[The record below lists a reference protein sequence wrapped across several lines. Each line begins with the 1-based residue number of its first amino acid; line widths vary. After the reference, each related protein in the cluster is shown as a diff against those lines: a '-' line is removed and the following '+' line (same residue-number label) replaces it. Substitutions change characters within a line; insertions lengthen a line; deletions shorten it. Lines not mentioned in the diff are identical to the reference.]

1 MTKPNFLKHAW
12 LSFRRSPAL
21 TQNILQ
27 TLLLAFFG
35 FYIAVS
41 FLVSGLVAGDLIRDF
56 FPGRDV
62 LGMAGAFLIYYLPL
76 DILMR
81 YFLQKFPTLSI
92 KPYLL
97 LPVSKSA
104 MVHYLLRR
112 SLVSFYSFL
121 PLFLTFPFF
130 LVEVLPNGTSIE
142 VIGFVVMV
150 LGIILSSNYIS
161 FWISKASD
169 FNNSVSIVLLLL
181 LFTFLFL
188 EFKGITS
195 FFPYLESAATAFFSN
210 PVWWVIPIALVTG
223 TYLYL
228 FSYFK
233 KHLTAEKE
241 TKDETYLQNISLG
254 FFGRF
259 GRSGRLMDLEL
270 RLLLRS
276 KRARSYLFMSVAIL
290 FFPLVMSGQEG
301 PGEEITYLIFG
312 LLMTGMIALNHG
324 QLMLSWNSLHFD
336 LLQSRGNT
344 IQDIFKAKYYI
355 LALSC
360 LVTYILTLPYIFYDP
375 KIVVFNTALL
385 FINMS
390 FSIYSYMA
398 LASFNSLRV
407 DPNEGGSFSMSGFGA
422 AHYLIG
428 IPIMVLPVVLFYA
441 GKFGFGSTT
450 GGILTLLVVGVI
462 ATLFHRQV
470 IDSCVSLFGK
480 NRYKI
485 AAAFRKE

>member
-1 MTKPNFLKHAW
+1 MKKPNFLKHAW

-41 FLVSGLVAGDLIRDF
+41 FLVSGLVAGELIREF

-62 LGMAGAFLIYYLPL
+62 LGMAGAFLIYYLPM

-112 SLVSFYSFL
+112 SLLSFYSFL
-121 PLFLTFPFF
+121 PIFLALPFF
-130 LVEVLPNGTSIE
+130 LVEVLPNATT
-142 VIGFVVMV
+142 VQAVGFVVMV
-150 LGIILSSNYIS
+150 LGVIVSSNYIS

-181 LFTFLFL
+181 LVTFLFL
-188 EFKGITS
+188 EFKGITA
-195 FFPYLESAATAFFSN
+195 FFPYLEGAATAFFSN
-210 PVWWVIPIALVTG
+210 PVWWIIPVALASG
-223 TYLYL
+223 AYFYL
-228 FSYFK
+228 FTYFK

-241 TKDETYLQNISLG
+241 VKDEKYLQNINLG

-259 GRSGRLMDLEL
+259 GRAGRLMDLEL
-270 RLLLRS
+270 KLLLRS
-276 KRARSYLFMSVAIL
+276 KRARSYLLMSVVIL
-290 FFPLVMSGQEG
+290 FFPLIMSNTEDI
-301 PGEEITYLIFG
+301 GEEFTYLLFG

-336 LLQSRGNT
+336 LLLSRGNT
-344 IQDIFKAKYYI
+344 IHDIFKAKYYI

-360 LVTYILTLPYIFYDP
+360 VVTYVLTLPYVFYDP
-375 KIVVFNTALL
+375 MIVVFNTALV

-390 FSIYSYMA
+390 FSIYMYMA
-398 LASFNSLRV
+398 LASYNSLRV
-407 DPNEGGSFSMSGFGA
+407 DPNEGNSFSFSGFGA

-428 IPIMVLPVVLFYA
+428 IPIMVFPIVLYYA

-450 GGILTLLVVGVI
+450 GGVLTLLTVGVI
-462 ATLFHRQV
+462 ATLFYKQV
-470 IDSCVSLFGK
+470 INACVNLFEK

-485 AAAFRKE
+485 AAAFRKA

>member
-1 MTKPNFLKHAW
+1 MKKPNFLKHAW

-27 TLLLAFFG
+27 TLFLAFFG

-41 FLVSGLVAGDLIRDF
+41 FLISGLVAGELIRDF

-62 LGMAGAFLIYYLPL
+62 LGMAGAFLIYYLPM

-104 MVHYLLRR
+104 MIHYLLRR
-112 SLVSFYSFL
+112 SLFSFYSFL
-121 PLFLTFPFF
+121 PVFLTLPFF
-130 LVEVLPNGTSIE
+130 FVEVLPNASSTES
-142 VIGFVVMV
+142 IGFVVMV
-150 LGIILSSNYIS
+150 LGIIVSSNYIS

-169 FNNSVSIVLLLL
+169 FNNSFSIVLLLL
-181 LFTFLFL
+181 LFGFLFL

-195 FFPYLESAATAFFSN
+195 FFPYLESAATAFFTN
-210 PVWWVIPIALVTG
+210 PIWWVMPIALASGV
-223 TYLYL
+223 YMYL
-228 FSYFK
+228 FFYFK

-241 TKDETYLQNISLG
+241 SKDETYLQNISLG

-259 GRSGRLMDLEL
+259 GHAGRLMDLEI

-276 KRARSYLFMSVAIL
+276 KRARSYLLMSFAIL
-290 FFPLVMSGQEG
+290 FFPLIMSNSEG
-301 PGEEITYLIFG
+301 LGKEFTYILFG

-344 IQDIFKAKYYI
+344 IHDIFKAKYYI

-360 LVTYILTLPYIFYDP
+360 VVTYVLTLPYVFYDP
-375 KIVVFNTALL
+375 MIVVFNTALL
-385 FINMS
+385 FINTS
-390 FSIYSYMA
+390 FSIYMYMA
-398 LASFNSLRV
+398 LAGYNSLRV
-407 DPNEGGSFSMSGFGA
+407 DPDEGNSFSMSGFGA

-428 IPIMVLPVVLFYA
+428 IPIMVFPIVLFYA

-450 GGILTLLVVGVI
+450 GGVLTLLVVGVV
-462 ATLFHRQV
+462 ATIFHKKV
-470 IDSCVSLFGK
+470 IDACVNLFGK